1 MREDDAFESFSERKA
16 STNIPT
22 MIKSNK
28 NPQSAAPVVKSFSER
43 ILNGSLKLDVGDI
56 HGVANQMIFEINL
69 IAGKLLILQHKL
81 IEVLKLS
88 PRFIV
93 ENLYFEY
100 KEKIRERWNGNILRN
115 VIRTRD
121 FSLPSEENL
130 GETHKKMA
138 KSKRTNEGD
147 GILSGEVAGGGE
159 HFDPEILKVE
169 DISVFG

>member
-1 MREDDAFESFSERKA
+1 
-16 STNIPT
+16 
-22 MIKSNK
+22 
-28 NPQSAAPVVKSFSER
+28 
-43 ILNGSLKLDVGDI
+43 
-56 HGVANQMIFEINL
+56 MIFEINL

-115 VIRTRD
+115 VIPTRD
-121 FSLPSEENL
+121 FSFPSEENL

-138 KSKRTNEGD
+138 KSKRTNEAD
-147 GILSGEVAGGGE
+147 GLMSREALGGGDQ
-159 HFDPEILKVE
+159 FDPEILKVE
-169 DISVFG
+169 DINVFG